1 MSRILKL
8 GFVLLVMA
16 AGLAFHL
23 RNDHIVE
30 FDFYLGIISLPF
42 SLYVIGALCI
52 GALLGILSVLPRLF
66 RLKRETARLQR
77 HLKVNEAEL
86 SNLRVIP
93 IRDNH

>member
-23 RNDHIVE
+23 RNDHPVVL
-30 FDFYLGIISLPF
+30 DFYLGSISLPF

-52 GALLGILSVLPRLF
+52 GALLGILSVMPRLF
-66 RLKRETARLQR
+66 WLKRENASLQR
-77 HLKVNEAEL
+77 HLKVNETEL
-86 SNLRVIP
+86 NNLRVIP
-93 IRDNH
+93 VRDNH